1 MDILIQITNDQA
13 EVDAVNELLS
23 EEVDYMTASLKLVD
37 YTKAIASGILSSKVV
52 AGVNA
57 AKASGTLT
65 GTSVIAT
72 DAIAINGTTFTC
84 MSSGATGNQ
93 FNVGSDDDDTMENLA
108 AAINASTDVN
118 ELVEATAEATVVTVT
133 AKYPGILG
141 NAITLSSADATIVA
155 SGARLSGGDQGA
167 EVRTH
172 YYGSAS

>member
-13 EVDAVNELLS
+13 EVDAVNDLLA

-37 YTKAIASGILSSKVV
+37 YMKSIASGMLSSKVV
-52 AGVNA
+52 AGVNP
-57 AKASGTLT
+57 AKASGTFEGNT
-65 GTSVIAT
+65 VIAT
-72 DAIAINGTTFTC
+72 DAIAINGTTFTAV
-84 MSSGATGNQ
+84 SSGATGNQ
-93 FNVGSDDDDTMENLA
+93 FNIGGDDAETMANLA

-118 ELVEATAEATVVTVT
+118 ELVEATAEDEVVTIT

-141 NAITLSSADATIVA
+141 NAITISSADATITA